1 MISRL
6 VCICFVIVL
15 ALFPTRADG
24 VSPVPADTVF
34 YLNAPSLPEG
44 MLPGVSGVSLLVQDA
59 APGESEAADSLA
71 AVVAQ
76 GVTDAWV
83 KKGEVDGAQMMRSA
97 WEALVSHVASRGAE
111 LNLPTIALRLQAAPG
126 QGDGLK
132 MWEDSFLACCR
143 SPETKS
149 MGLLNHEN
157 IAVDELRGLRLR
169 SARIVP
175 YVYCLELPKE
185 LASAMMSEETLG
197 SLAAGLGIS
206 TEVLRSSLVS
216 EDAVACTRV
225 RVESEERNFAVRAG
239 EVLKSYALSHGG
251 NDVQAHLIDKHM
263 LLPLSKAYEG
273 WSLCLLSH
281 RAGESLVLVVS
292 TQPEQ
297 AAKVLAALGE
307 MSGEVGR
314 IYASSE
320 GLELLRVRGNAALGG
335 VRQALEVVPAHLGAR
350 AGRLAGLA
358 EAAGRLLSGAGEA
371 KSPLDIAWW
380 KDEAWH
386 VRSVLPSGGMHFAE
400 APFFFAKKSGA
411 AESLLV
417 LECSPLALP
426 DFSTAQSAD
435 WQLLFGELR
444 KLLPE
449 APCNFLSTCWA
460 AVAPY
465 RVSLKE
471 SVGIVLDFGE
481 EVPTL
486 LGAKKGNKLPF
497 PRLALVGGVVNARA
511 ESDAIVKHIC
521 RSLSLGPSELLE
533 LSSSEESGGIILY
546 KPLLMGSNDAFSPN
560 FAASEDA
567 VCLSSSTG
575 LSSELLSLRA
585 TPGDSFAGLSC
596 TFSSAPLRDALA
608 RVQAAYPNTPML
620 PELIAFANLIRS
632 ASLRLSSP
640 SPGILEIRL
649 DLAP

>member
-1 MISRL
+1 M
-6 VCICFVIVL
+6 L
-15 ALFPTRADG
+15 ALFPTRADE

-76 GVTDAWV
+76 GVTDVWV

-111 LNLPTIALRLQAAPG
+111 LHLPTIALRLQAAPG

-185 LASAMMSEETLG
+185 LASVMMSEETLG

-206 TEVLRSSLVS
+206 TEALRSSLVS
-216 EDAVACTRV
+216 EDAVACTHV

-380 KDEAWH
+380 RDDAYH
-386 VRSVLPSGGMHFAE
+386 IRCVLPSAGLRFAE
-400 APFFFAKKSGA
+400 VPFCLPKKAEAK
-411 AESLLV
+411 ETLLV
-417 LECSPLALP
+417 LECSPLVLP
-426 DFSTAQSAD
+426 ELSAAQAAD
-435 WQLLFGELR
+435 CRLLIGELGG
-444 KLLPE
+444 LLPE
-449 APCNFLSTCWA
+449 SLRDFLLACSSSVEAC
-460 AVAPY
+460 
-465 RVSLKE
+465 RGNLRG
-471 SVGIVLDFGE
+471 SVGLVVDMGE
-481 EVPTL
+481 EVPPL
-486 LGAKKGNKLPF
+486 LEAKKGNKLPF
-497 PRLALVGGVVNARA
+497 PRLAVVVGAK
-511 ESDAIVKHIC
+511 DAPATADAMMGYIC
-521 RSLSLGPSELLE
+521 RSLSLGSSELLG
-533 LSSSEESGGIILY
+533 LSSSEAPGGIRLH
-546 KPLLMGSNDAFSPN
+546 KPFLPGSNEAFSPN
-560 FAASEDA
+560 VAVSSDG
-567 VCLSSSTG
+567 VCLSSSTA
-575 LSSELLSLRA
+575 LSTELLALRA
-585 TPGDSFAGLSC
+585 SLGEPFAGLICSVS
-596 TFSSAPLRDALA
+596 TVSLREGIV
-608 RVQAAYPNTPML
+608 RVSKSYPNTPL
-620 PELIAFANLIRS
+620 LAELSALAELCSS
-632 ASLRLSSP
+632 ASVRISSP
-640 SPGILEIRL
+640 SPGVLEFCLEFTR
-649 DLAP
+649 